1 MPCYFCPYLLVLV
14 ILLWSFLLIF
24 LSWSFGPRFLSC
36 LLSWF
41 FLSVFLSCLLS
52 FLCHGLSVLFF
63 VMVYLSCSVSWYF
76 FLFFLPRL
84 FVLFIWTCYYCPG
97 FLSCS
102 FGPVIIGQVFFPVL
116 IFLSCSDLS
125 IPCAHCA
132 GAAVGRAGRK
142 AGADRLG
149 RTGRRTGRPNR
160 T

>member
-84 FVLFIWTCYYCPG
+84 FVLFIWTCYYWPG
-97 FLSCS
+97 L
-102 FGPVIIGQVFFPVL
+102 FPCFDLFVL
-116 IFLSCSDLS
+116 FRS
-125 IPCAHCA
+125 IYTLCA

>member
-52 FLCHGLSVLFF
+52 FLCHGLSVLFL

-76 FLFFLPRL
+76 FLLLLPRL
-84 FVLFIWTCYYCPG
+84 FVLFIWTCYYWP
-97 FLSCS
+97 
-102 FGPVIIGQVFFPVL
+102 VFFPVL

-125 IPCAHCA
+125 IPCAQVPRSD
-132 GAAVGRAGRK
+132 GRDEKLGLIVLDEPAAEQ
-142 AGADRLG
+142 ADPTVLDLQLRVVTKEIQEKGL
-149 RTGRRTGRPNR
+149 
-160 T
+160 